1 MKFSKFNVW
10 TDRRD
15 GTLIL
20 FNSLTGALAIFE
32 KEYNETIKGRL
43 KDKQVQLLPK
53 EFLET
58 FIEDG
63 YIVNQDNDEFF
74 VVNQL
79 VKKRRNWLEEFFLSV
94 VLNLDCNFHCFYCFE
109 KHTGKHMNTKTA
121 NRVISMIQK
130 NLPQMKKLSI
140 DWYGG
145 EPLLSVKILKSTN
158 DAIIA
163 TCEKNA
169 IKYDFSITTNGYLL
183 SGDIIQYL
191 KKRPLSYL
199 QITVD
204 GPPQTH
210 NKSRTLKNG
219 GPTFDVILN
228 NIKNAVAE
236 DIDIMVRVNITK
248 ENVKQIPA
256 LYEIIEKEGLK
267 NRLFL
272 RLKPVVS
279 APANPCLNRCLTERS
294 LGLQMTHIY
303 RQAAENGWVIFPYVD
318 NLQCM
323 GYCIAEYP
331 NHFIIDPSG
340 NLYKCGELFN
350 ISERVGFIDTGGEI
364 IINNLQEYDLW
375 VQKNP
380 LSFPECRA
388 CHILPICM
396 GGCNMKRF
404 RYKKNCCEELKHDL
418 DGFLDILALNQV
430 NLEIAK
436 SQGYSFLNRSSGGR

>member
-20 FNSLTGALAIFE
+20 FNSLTGALAVFE
-32 KEYNETIKGRL
+32 KKYNAIVKGCL
-43 KDKQVQLLPK
+43 KDKQVHLLPK
-53 EFLET
+53 KFLEA

-63 YIVNQDNDEFF
+63 YIVNQDKDEFF

-79 VKKRRNWLEEFFLSV
+79 VKKRGNWLEEFFLSV

-109 KHTGKHMNTKTA
+109 KHTGKYMDATTA
-121 NRVISMIQK
+121 NRVISMIRK

-145 EPLLSVKILKSTN
+145 EPLLSLKILKGTN

-163 TCEKNA
+163 TCEKNI

-183 SGDIIQYL
+183 SDDIIQYL

-219 GPTFDVILN
+219 EPTFDVILN

-236 DIDIMVRVNITK
+236 DINIMVRVNITK

-331 NHFIIDPSG
+331 HHFIIDPSG
-340 NLYKCGELFN
+340 NLYKCGELFD
-350 ISERVGFIDTGGEI
+350 IS
-364 IINNLQEYDLW
+364 
-375 VQKNP
+375 
-380 LSFPECRA
+380 
-388 CHILPICM
+388 
-396 GGCNMKRF
+396 
-404 RYKKNCCEELKHDL
+404 
-418 DGFLDILALNQV
+418 
-430 NLEIAK
+430 
-436 SQGYSFLNRSSGGR
+436 